1 MILNNAENILIGS
14 EQAEKV
20 YLGAVPIWENLP
32 PEYRKIEYL
41 ESSGT
46 QYIDTG
52 WVYDIGNSGNKN
64 INFNIQCKCS
74 CNGNYSVFGNKDCFN
89 LKGTNGAMWF
99 RGYAYYDSDKLQ
111 TDIPTGTTAIK
122 WQYNNTILTANGV
135 EKGTLP
141 RGSGS
146 GGNERIYL
154 FARAYGTTA
163 ENMGGTVR
171 IYNFSVSSNR
181 VSNPNNITP
190 IVDLLPCI
198 RKADNVPGMYDK
210 VSQTFF
216 TNAGTGDFIVPT

>member
-1 MILNNAENILIGS
+1 MILNNAENILIGNQ
-14 EQAEKV
+14 QAEKV
-20 YLGAVPIWENLP
+20 YLGTVPIWENLP

-52 WVYDIGNSGNKN
+52 WLYDVGDSGNEN

-74 CNGNYSVFGNKDCFN
+74 CSDNYSVFGNRECFN
-89 LKGTNGAMWF
+89 LKGNNGAMWF
-99 RGYAYYDSDKLQ
+99 RGYAYYSSYNLQ
-111 TDIPTGTTAIK
+111 TDVPTGTTPVK

-146 GGNERIYL
+146 GSNRRIYL
-154 FARAYGTTA
+154 FARASGRDP

-181 VSNPNNITP
+181 INSPNNVTQ
-190 IVDLLPCI
+190 IVDLWPCI

-210 VSQTFF
+210 VTKTFF